1 VKIGIGYDI
10 HRLVRH
16 RKLILGG
23 VNISHSKGLLGHSDA
38 DVLMHAICDA
48 LLGAAGLPDIGE
60 YFPNTDKR
68 FKDISSVK
76 LLEKVSQIIKGKHY
90 TVNNVDA
97 VILAEKPK
105 ISPYKGRMKKNI
117 AKALKVN
124 ADKVNIKA
132 TTMEK
137 TTKAEAISAYAVV
150 LLLKTNHHCERTK

>member
-1 VKIGIGYDI
+1 MKIGIGYDI
-10 HRLVRH
+10 HRLVKG

-23 VNISHSKGLLGHSDA
+23 VKIPHTKGLLGHSDA
-38 DVLMHAICDA
+38 DVLIHAICDA
-48 LLGAAGLPDIGE
+48 LLGAAGEPDIGE

-76 LLEKVSQIIKGKHY
+76 LLEKVSQIIKQKHY

-105 ISPYKGRMKKNI
+105 ISPHKGKMIKNI

-132 TTMEK
+132 TTEEGTRK
-137 TTKAEAISAYAVV
+137 IEAISAYAVA
-150 LLLKTNHHCERTK
+150 LLK